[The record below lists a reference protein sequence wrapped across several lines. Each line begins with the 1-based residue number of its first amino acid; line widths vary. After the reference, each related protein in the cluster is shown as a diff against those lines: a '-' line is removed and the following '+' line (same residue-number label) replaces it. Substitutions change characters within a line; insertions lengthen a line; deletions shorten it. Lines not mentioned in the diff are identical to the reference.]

1 MSSNQSKIHFWK
13 KNLNGNFLRTLIN
26 TERDTAADRG
36 DYVNPRKEAKR
47 RQDVLEEE
55 VFDSSKVVN
64 FQVPHNAAVQI
75 YDFKSKK
82 SRVQFGPELVS
93 V

>member
-1 MSSNQSKIHFWK
+1 MYR
-13 KNLNGNFLRTLIN
+13 NLNCIFLRTLIN

-36 DYVNPRKEAKR
+36 DYINPRKEAKKR
-47 RQDVLEEE
+47 QGQDVHEEE

-93 V
+93 I

>member
-1 MSSNQSKIHFWK
+1 M
-13 KNLNGNFLRTLIN
+13 
-26 TERDTAADRG
+26 
-36 DYVNPRKEAKR
+36 
-47 RQDVLEEE
+47 
-55 VFDSSKVVN
+55 FDSSKAVS

-93 V
+93 LVARDNPVIHDVMFMSMKTMTMMMI